1 MTLESHSTAISENS
15 SRPPVMGS
23 CQSNLLK
30 SARIRSND
38 NQGRSA
44 VPKKMMPPAACRNPA
59 FQSKLEPHRA
69 FIRECRSKRWSYP
82 RIAAALREQFGLS
95 ASPSTIFN
103 FVKVRAR
110 RRSVYTLPDDL
121 PVSPSVPA
129 DLDGQS
135 FFTPP
140 QPIKSHEHKLRK
152 LNLNNL

>member
-1 MTLESHSTAISENS
+1 MD
-15 SRPPVMGS
+15 S

-30 SARIRSND
+30 SARILSNG
-38 NQGRSA
+38 NQERSA
-44 VPKKMMPPAACRNPA
+44 VPKTQPPASSRNPA

-82 RIAAALREQFGLS
+82 RIAAALREQYGVS
-95 ASPSTIFN
+95 AAPSTIFN

-110 RRSVYTLPDDL
+110 RRSVYALPDDL
-121 PVSPSVPA
+121 PVSPAAAS
-129 DLDGQS
+129 DLESQS